1 MSGPTSGAHSRLIDE
16 RTGKTMDITYEIARA
31 EFDFR
36 ATRAREERHPKP
48 SARRHVHVPR
58 VRRPLHEERVA

>member
-1 MSGPTSGAHSRLIDE
+1 
-16 RTGKTMDITYEIARA
+16 MDITYEIARA

-48 SARRHVHVPR
+48 SARRHIHVPR